1 MNPTTPPFDSEWLNH
16 RHAGRHGH
24 ALKKMR
30 CRRDSRQEE
39 GHVEG
44 KREKAAGGEVMSG
57 GGRSWQVERDAA
69 KYARKDS
76 ECGGEK
82 NSREK
87 YF

>member
-57 GGRSWQVERDAA
+57 GGA
-69 KYARKDS
+69 KLA
-76 ECGGEK
+76 GGKRCSKVCKEGQ
-82 NSREK
+82 
-87 YF
+87 